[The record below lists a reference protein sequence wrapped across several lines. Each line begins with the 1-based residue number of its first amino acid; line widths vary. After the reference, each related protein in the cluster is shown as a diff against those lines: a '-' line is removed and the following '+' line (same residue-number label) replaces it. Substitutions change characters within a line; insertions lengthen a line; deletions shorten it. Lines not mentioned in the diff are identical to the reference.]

1 MSLINSML
9 RDLDARKSDGPGGQ
23 FEGQVRAVP
32 RPAQV
37 SPQRWGAVA
46 GAVLVLGAAGA
57 AGAMWLRSSAR
68 PAPPAVV
75 MVAPPAKVAAAPLP
89 APAPAPMPEAAPVLA
104 AAAPPERV
112 VEPAPA
118 RAARAVEAQPPAPV
132 QQRTVEADARPAPSP
147 PVKLAQAVERPPASR
162 VTEPTAQERA
172 DTAYAQAL
180 DLLRQGKGDA
190 ANTALEQALRL
201 NSRHGAA
208 RQTLISNLIDQGRKD
223 EAMRVAQDGLAG
235 QPAQPAMAMTLAR
248 LQVEKGEL
256 RPAIA
261 TLERSL
267 PYAGGMADYPAFLA
281 ALLQRDE
288 QHRQAVEQ
296 YLIALKKAPDAGVW
310 WMGLGISYQ
319 ALQRPADAID
329 AFRHARASGA
339 LSAELVAFVDGRLGQ
354 LQR

>member
-32 RPAQV
+32 RPDQV

-89 APAPAPMPEAAPVLA
+89 APAPAP
-104 AAAPPERV
+104 
-112 VEPAPA
+112 APA
-118 RAARAVEAQPPAPV
+118 RAERAVEAPPPAPV
-132 QQRTVEADARPAPSP
+132 QQRSVEADARPAPSP

-248 LQVEKGEL
+248 LQVEKANCA
-256 RPAIA
+256 PAIA

-267 PYAGGMADYPAFLA
+267 PYTGGMADYPAFLA

-329 AFRHARASGA
+329 AFRHAKASGA
-339 LSAELVAFVDGRLGQ
+339 LSAELVAFVDW
-354 LQR
+354 

>member
-32 RPAQV
+32 RPDQV

-75 MVAPPAKVAAAPLP
+75 MVAPPP

-267 PYAGGMADYPAFLA
+267 PYTGGMADYPAFLA